1 MEAKHKKLV
10 RAQLDAKL
18 RRFRALKDLST
29 PKMGWIR
36 TLRDAL
42 GMTGEQ
48 LAVRLNITRQR
59 VERIERE
66 ERLGGVTLKTLR
78 KVAEALNC
86 TFVYGF
92 VPNEGSLEKTVQK
105 QAEDMAQR
113 QASRAN
119 QMMRLEDQELS
130 DKEKAKSLKALISDI
145 TDSMPKS
152 LWDEK

>member
-10 RAQLDAKL
+10 RTQLDAKF
-18 RRFRALKDLST
+18 RCFRALKDVST
-29 PKMGWIR
+29 PEKGWIR
-36 TLRDAL
+36 VIRDAL

-48 LAVRLNITRQR
+48 LAVRLNSTKQR
-59 VERIERE
+59 VMRIEQE

-78 KVAEALNC
+78 KVAKALNC

-92 VPNEGSLEKTVQK
+92 VPYEGSLEETVRK
-105 QAEDMAQR
+105 QAEVMAKR
-113 QASRAN
+113 QASRTN

-130 DKEKAKSLKALISDI
+130 DKEKAKSLKALINDI

-152 LWDEK
+152 LWDKK

>member
-10 RAQLDAKL
+10 RTQLDAKF
-18 RRFRALKDLST
+18 RCFRALKDVST
-29 PKMGWIR
+29 PEKGWIR
-36 TLRDAL
+36 VIRDAL

-48 LAVRLNITRQR
+48 LAVRLNSTKQR
-59 VERIERE
+59 VMRIEQE

-78 KVAEALNC
+78 KVAKALNC

-92 VPNEGSLEKTVQK
+92 VPYEGSLEETVQK

-152 LWDEK
+152 LWDKK